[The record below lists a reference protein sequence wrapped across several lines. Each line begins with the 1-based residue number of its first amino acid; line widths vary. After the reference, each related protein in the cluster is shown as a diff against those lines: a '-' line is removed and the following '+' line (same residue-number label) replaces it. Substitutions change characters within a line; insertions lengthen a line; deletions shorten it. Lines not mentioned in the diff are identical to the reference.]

1 MDASFPKTYGQLALV
16 LTVFQLHFETF
27 LWGGHLFWWTLMQ
40 CQSHPAVSIGSLS
53 NNDADGDG
61 YENVTLKSEF
71 TLPQTLSRL
80 FPLV

>member
-1 MDASFPKTYGQLALV
+1 MMNTHAMPVPPCGVHGD
-16 LTVFQLHFETF
+16 
-27 LWGGHLFWWTLMQ
+27 
-40 CQSHPAVSIGSLS
+40 
-53 NNDADGDG
+53 NDGDGDG